1 MKVNDVME
9 NKENYLRKKLDSYA
23 YNYGTLDQRT
33 LKISQELDKFM
44 VEDMKKEMKRI
55 LCKGFN

>member
-1 MKVNDVME
+1 MNDLMEKEVND
-9 NKENYLRKKLDSYA
+9 LRKKLDSYA

-33 LKISQELDKFM
+33 LKISQEVDKFM
-44 VEDMKKEMKRI
+44 VEEMKRI

>member
-1 MKVNDVME
+1 MLWKIKKIILE
-9 NKENYLRKKLDSYA
+9 KKLDSYA